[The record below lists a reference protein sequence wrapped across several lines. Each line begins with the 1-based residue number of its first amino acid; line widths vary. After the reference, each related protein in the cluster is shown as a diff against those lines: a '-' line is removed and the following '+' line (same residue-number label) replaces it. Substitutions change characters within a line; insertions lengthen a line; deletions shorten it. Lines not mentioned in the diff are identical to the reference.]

1 MIKKF
6 EDLSYYELLKI
17 PVNASSFE
25 IRQAY
30 KKILAIYEESSLA
43 TYSLF
48 SEDERKAILAKIE
61 SAFLT
66 LIDNKKRDTYD
77 NKLVNSGEV
86 STNIL
91 VEKGQKKAIPI
102 FQINKTRNR
111 TSNPSRI
118 RKKIQEKAAKELS
131 GAMLKGEII
140 SGRDLKNLRE
150 SLDIELEEIFQ
161 ATKIS
166 PTALEAIEKD
176 DIANLPPTIYLKSF
190 LKSYADLL
198 QLDEK
203 KIVEGYLK
211 NIEKSEAITPNA

>member
-1 MIKKF
+1 MIKRF

-30 KKILAIYEESSLA
+30 KKILCIYEESSLA

-48 SEDERKAILAKIE
+48 SEDERRAILAKIE

-102 FQINKTRNR
+102 FQINKARTR

-118 RKKIQEKAAKELS
+118 RNKIQEKAAKELS

-150 SLDIELEEIFQ
+150 SLDIELEEVFQ

-166 PTALEAIEKD
+166 PTALEAIEQD
-176 DIANLPPTIYLKSF
+176 DIGNLPPTIYLKSF

-198 QLDEK
+198 QLDAK

-211 NIEKSEAITPNA
+211 NIEKS